1 MFSPRFALIL
11 TTTLTIVGCAKAGMT
26 TMPDGSHRI
35 VCERGMKVCI
45 SRADKVCGDDGYTIV
60 SGTTKKHLLG
70 GDGSSYREMAENA
83 ELIISCGDTPPPPAA
98 EETKY
103 VALPPRTD
111 QPVPGTAACV
121 PGASQLCVGP
131 AACQGGQVCLADG
144 SGFGAC
150 DCGPSATPA
159 PGTAPAPAPAPG
171 SVTPAA
177 PAAPSPKPVPGATP
191 PAEPL

>member
-1 MFSPRFALIL
+1 MFSPRFTLIL
-11 TTTLTIVGCAKAGMT
+11 TCALTLVGCSKAGMT
-26 TMPDGSHRI
+26 TMPNGNHRI

-83 ELIISCGDTPPPPAA
+83 ELIVSCGDTPPPA
-98 EETKY
+98 EEESTY

-111 QPVPGTAACV
+111 QPVAPAAVCV

-144 SGFGAC
+144 SGFGQC
-150 DCGPSATPA
+150 DCGSTASPAPGVTSATP
-159 PGTAPAPAPAPG
+159 PASGP
-171 SVTPAA
+171 VA
-177 PAAPSPKPVPGATP
+177 PAAPPAPAPKPVPGAAP

>member
-1 MFSPRFALIL
+1 MFAFRLALVLTSVVIL
-11 TTTLTIVGCAKAGMT
+11 GGCAKAGVT
-26 TMPDGSHRI
+26 TMPNGDHRI

-45 SRADKVCGDDGYTIV
+45 TRADKVCGDDGYTIV

-70 GDGSSYREMAENA
+70 GEGSSYREMAENA
-83 ELIISCGDTPPPPAA
+83 ELIVSCGDPPPPAE

-111 QPVPGTAACV
+111 QPAPAYAACI

-150 DCGPSATPA
+150 DCGS
-159 PGTAPAPAPAPG
+159 
-171 SVTPAA
+171 SA
-177 PAAPSPKPVPGATP
+177 PAAPGAAPAPTPTAPPAPAGGAAAPKPVPGSLP